1 VSVLTLS
8 ILVAS
13 ACTVL
18 STWGS
23 DVFVKSSKT
32 TVVSCVVL
40 DFLSLAVSLRT
51 ARFNIKNYLRRSLCV
66 VYLVRISEQT
76 ATFTLYIINLL
87 VIITVMESVYCA
99 VRTDSLY
106 EADYV

>member
-1 VSVLTLS
+1 VSVLTLL

-13 ACTVL
+13 TCTVL

-51 ARFNIKNYLRRSLCV
+51 ARFNIKNYLRRSPCV

-76 ATFTLYIINLL
+76 ATFALYIINLL
-87 VIITVMESVYCA
+87 VIMTNGKCLLCGTE
-99 VRTDSLY
+99 
-106 EADYV
+106 